1 MERKIIYKEWI
12 DEIIGLVK
20 KERES
25 SVTSNV
31 DYYRLALAKVE
42 EINKIIYGVNK
53 CDFSIVNIASM
64 ALFHNKGKQEVYR
77 MVEILGFLVISKKEA
92 KAVRNGREIL

>member
-20 KERES
+20 KSEIGNMES
-25 SVTSNV
+25 
-31 DYYRLALAKVE
+31 YELALLKSE
-42 EINKIIYGVNK
+42 DINRAIHASYTY
-53 CDFSIVNIASM
+53 DRSIVYLVNAC
-64 ALFHNKGKQEVYR
+64 LQHNKGKQEVYR
-77 MVEILGFLVISKKEA
+77 MVELLGFLVISKKEA

>member
-1 MERKIIYKEWI
+1 MERKIIYKEWL

-20 KERES
+20 KDRES
-25 SVTSNV
+25 SENAEVN
-31 DYYRLALAKVE
+31 YYKLALRQAE
-42 EINKIIYGVNK
+42 AINQAIYGVSR
-53 CDFSIVNIASM
+53 CDYFIVNIVSM

-92 KAVRNGREIL
+92 KAVRNGSEIL